1 MIMKKSLS
9 IVLGTIVA
17 ITLSLPASAAKYK
30 VISVNNGGSITG
42 KVTFSGSEADANKH
56 TKVYTITKDTDVCG
70 TGSRKVEYVRVN
82 GKALNDVVV
91 YLDKVK
97 KGKAWSKD
105 EKNTTIDQKG
115 CEFLPFFTVMAN
127 KGKLTAVNSDP
138 VAHNIHTYAIIGKAK
153 KTKIN
158 ISQPTQDS
166 KVTKK
171 ITLKKR
177 SHGMKVECDQHD
189 FMHSFV
195 FVAKNPYYA
204 VVDKD
209 GTFKLDN
216 IPPGKYK
223 LKTWHGYLK
232 NPKYKRL
239 RIRAGKTKTVDF
251 QYRNKKK

>member
-1 MIMKKSLS
+1 MKKSLS
-9 IVLGTIVA
+9 IVLGSI
-17 ITLSLPASAAKYK
+17 IASALFLPLNAAAYK
-30 VISVNNGGSITG
+30 VISVKDGGTITG
-42 KVTFSGSEADANKH
+42 KVTFSGSEADAKKH
-56 TKVYTITKDTDVCG
+56 NKVYTITKDTDVCG
-70 TGSRKVEYVRVN
+70 TGSRNVEYVKIN
-82 GKALNDVVV
+82 GNALNDVVV
-91 YLDKVK
+91 YLRKVK
-97 KGKAWSKD
+97 TGKAWTKD
-105 EKNTTIDQKG
+105 EKNTTINQKG

-127 KGKLTAVNSDP
+127 KGNLTAVNSDP
-138 VAHNIHTYAIIGKAK
+138 VAHNIHAYAIIGKAK

-204 VVDKD
+204 VVAAD
-209 GTFKLDN
+209 GTFKIEN
-216 IPPGKYK
+216 VPPGKYK

-232 NPKYKRL
+232 NPKYKRVT
-239 RIRAGKTKTVDF
+239 IKAGKTKTF
-251 QYRNKKK
+251 TFKYKNKKK

>member
-17 ITLSLPASAAKYK
+17 TTLSLPAYAAKYQ
-30 VISVNNGGSITG
+30 VISVQNGGTITG
-42 KVTFSGSEADANKH
+42 KVTFRGSEAEAKKH
-56 TKVYTITKDTDVCG
+56 TKVYTITKDTDICG
-70 TGSRKVEYVRVN
+70 TGSRKVEYVKIN

-91 YLDKVK
+91 YLSKVK
-97 KGKAWSKD
+97 KGKAWPKD

-127 KGKLTAVNSDP
+127 KGKLTSINSDP
-138 VAHNIHTYAIIGKAK
+138 VAHNIHTYALIGRAK

-158 ISQPTQDS
+158 LSQPTQDS
-166 KVTKK
+166 KISKQIK
-171 ITLKKR
+171 LKKR

-204 VVDKD
+204 VVGKD
-209 GTFKLDN
+209 GTYKIEN
-216 IPPGKYK
+216 VPPGRYK

-232 NPKYKRL
+232 NPRYKR
-239 RIRAGKTKTVDF
+239 ISIKAGKTKTANF
-251 QYRNKKK
+251 KYKNKRK